1 MINASV
7 HPFNVARKQNAAW
20 EFNNCHCMPA
30 GAEKMNGMKFIK
42 YMLQY
47 KSHLT

>member
-30 GAEKMNGMKFIK
+30 GAEKNECYEI
-42 YMLQY
+42 YQVHA
-47 KSHLT
+47 SI

>member
-30 GAEKMNGMKFIK
+30 GAEKNEWYEI
-42 YMLQY
+42 YQAHA
-47 KSHLT
+47 SI

>member
-20 EFNNCHCMPA
+20 EFNNRHCMPA
-30 GAEKMNGMKFIK
+30 GAEKNEWYEI
-42 YMLQY
+42 Y
-47 KSHLT
+47 

>member
-20 EFNNCHCMPA
+20 ELNNCHCMPA
-30 GAEKMNGMKFIK
+30 EAEKNEWYEI
-42 YMLQY
+42 YQVHA
-47 KSHLT
+47 SI